1 MTRIGVIGA
10 NGQVGAEVCL
20 LLAAQSD
27 VDVVPICRNPTGSAF
42 LRSRGVSCR
51 HGRVTDA
58 GEARALLADCE
69 VVLSFAR
76 PAGRPREMRAT
87 NEALIANMV
96 RGSAAGARIV
106 YFSSLSVYR
115 TFRPMTEP
123 PSLTAY
129 GWEKRDVER
138 IVRREAARGAKDAWI
153 LRLGHVAG
161 ELQGISTE
169 LRRLIRSGPVVVP
182 RGGDDPSNVV
192 YTATIVDAVL
202 AVARGKDPAGTYDL
216 ICSPS
221 WSWRRVLEHEAAG
234 CGVALEIDEPVP
246 PAEAAPRFSRGP
258 RAWIAPLLASRSAR
272 EIGLIAL
279 SFMSA
284 AANLRAQ
291 SQHFRRRVGA
301 EIAGLSRRPP
311 SAEAFLFASAG
322 SRYLPSLRPTASL
335 LSDPAFR
342 PTGDLSAER
351 GFATDR
357 PPAL

>member
-20 LLAAQSD
+20 LLAAQPE

-42 LRSRGVSCR
+42 LRARGLPCR
-51 HGRVTDA
+51 HGRVGDRA
-58 GEARALLADCE
+58 EARALLADCE

-87 NEALIANMV
+87 NQALIANMAQ
-96 RGSAAGARIV
+96 GSSAGARLV

-115 TFRPMTEP
+115 SFRPINEP
-123 PSLTAY
+123 TSITAY

-138 IVRREAARGAKDAWI
+138 IVRREAARSAKGAWI

-161 ELQGISTE
+161 ELQGISAE

-202 AVARGKDPAGTYDL
+202 AVASGKEPAGTYDL
-216 ICSPS
+216 ICAPS
-221 WSWRRVLEHEAAG
+221 WSWRQVLEHEAARSG
-234 CGVALEIDEPVP
+234 GVLRTDEPVP
-246 PAEAAPRFSRGP
+246 RVDAASRERRGP
-258 RAWIAPLLASRSAR
+258 RAWFTPFLASRSVR
-272 EIGLIAL
+272 EVGLIAL

-284 AANLRAQ
+284 ASNLRAQ
-291 SQHFRRRVGA
+291 SAHFRRRAGA
-301 EIAGLSRRPP
+301 EIADIARRAP
-311 SAEAFLFASAG
+311 SAEAFSFAPAG
-322 SRYLPSLRPTASL
+322 SRYLSTLRPTASL

-342 PTGDLSAER
+342 LSGDVPIAY
-351 GFATDR
+351 GFAADR